1 MGGLLKSKAE
11 GVAIASLIISL
22 AIVGVKL
29 FVAMITG
36 SIVVLA
42 ELLDSIG
49 DILTSSVTWIGVRL
63 SRKPPDATHPYGH
76 AKVDSLLGLLSSFVL
91 IEVGIYIIYRSV
103 TSLLNP
109 IKPPTVTQGA
119 FYLLIATSIINVAR
133 SLSLWMIGRPERSR
147 ILVSEA
153 INYGWDAV
161 RTSLVVGVLWLSSSL
176 PWLDPLSALVASLIF
191 IPSAI
196 KVSYWSANDLLDRID
211 PSVTSKIEEALKSC
225 EDVVSVRRVRARY
238 VGGSL
243 LIDAVVEIDPKLTT
257 YNASDLLERLARR
270 LEGEFGA
277 TDVMIVPAVP
287 NRESMARRIAESV
300 EGVRRAHSIEFRE
313 RGKEV
318 SLHIILGREVG
329 QRMVNSIMEKVKS
342 NLKRELGV
350 EEVII
355 HVDGLCNE

>member
-1 MGGLLKSKAE
+1 MGGPLKSKAE

-76 AKVDSLLGLLSSFVL
+76 AKIDSLLGLLSSFVL
-91 IEVGIYIIYRSV
+91 VEVGIYIIYRSI
-103 TSLLNP
+103 TSLLNQ
-109 IKPPTVTQGA
+109 IKPPTVTQEA
-119 FYLLIATSIINVAR
+119 LYLLIATSIINVAR
-133 SLSLWMIGRPERSR
+133 SLSLWMIGEPRRSR

-176 PWLDPLSALVASLIF
+176 PWLDPLSALVASFIF

-211 PSVTSKIEEALKSC
+211 PSIASKIEEALKSC
-225 EDVVSVRRVRARY
+225 EDIVSVRRVRARC

-243 LIDAVVEIDPKLTT
+243 FIDAVVEINPKLTT
-257 YNASDLLERLARR
+257 YDASDLLERLAKR
-270 LEGEFGA
+270 LKEEFGA
-277 TDVMIVPAVP
+277 ADVMIAPAAP
-287 NRESMARRIAESV
+287 SRENMVKNIAESV
-300 EGVRRAHSIEFRE
+300 DGVKRVHSIEFRE
-313 RGKEV
+313 GGKGI
-318 SLHIILGREVG
+318 SLHIILSREAG
-329 QRMVNSIMEKVKS
+329 QQMISSIMEEVKS
-342 NLKRELGV
+342 NLKGELGV
-350 EEVII
+350 EEVIV
-355 HVDGLCNE
+355 HVDEPCED